1 MAKRPLA
8 TPARELTPRQ
18 ITFTKHLLTGATI
31 TEAARKAGYSERNL
45 AQSGHQALQTIRLKC
60 PELMVRLELT
70 PQVLIEKY
78 LVPLLSATKTK
89 FFLYKGKV
97 IESRAFPDHHTR
109 LLALDM
115 VFRLM
120 GAYAPNQSRQ
130 SPAKGESGVRFVV
143 VDAPRP
149 PCPPVEKAIS
159 FPASQP
165 SLAAPPRESC
175 LTPQAISSHGR
186 NLA

>member
-70 PQVLIEKY
+70 PSVLIEKY

-130 SPAKGESGVRFVV
+130 SPAKGESGVRVVV
-143 VDAPRP
+143 VDALA
-149 PCPPVEKAIS
+149 PCPPVEKAICV
-159 FPASQP
+159 PAL
-165 SLAAPPRESC
+165 SLTTQD
-175 LTPQAISSHGR
+175 L
-186 NLA
+186 

>member
-45 AQSGHQALQTIRLKC
+45 AQSSHQALQTIRLKC

-130 SPAKGESGVRFVV
+130 SPAKGVSGVRVV

-149 PCPPVEKAIS
+149 RKIGCLSRLHRVHRVGRRLLRRFTPAPAHVSRKA
-159 FPASQP
+159 
-165 SLAAPPRESC
+165 PRRS
-175 LTPQAISSHGR
+175 
-186 NLA
+186 

>member
-1 MAKRPLA
+1 MA
-8 TPARELTPRQ
+8 
-18 ITFTKHLLTGATI
+18 
-31 TEAARKAGYSERNL
+31 
-45 AQSGHQALQTIRLKC
+45 
-60 PELMVRLELT
+60 RLELT
-70 PQVLIEKY
+70 PSVLIEKF

-89 FFLYKGKV
+89 VFRYKGKI

-120 GAYAPNQSRQ
+120 GPYAPNQSRQ
-130 SPAKGESGVRFVV
+130 SSAKSESGLRVV
-143 VDAPRP
+143 VLDAPRP
-149 PCPPVEKAIS
+149 PCPSVEKANCL
-159 FPASQP
+159 PAPQP

>member
-1 MAKRPLA
+1 MQKANRCK
-8 TPARELTPRQ
+8 ELTPRQ

-45 AQSGHQALQTIRLKC
+45 AQSSHQALQTIRLKC
-60 PELMVRLELT
+60 PELMARLELT
-70 PQVLIEKY
+70 PSVLIEKY

-89 FFLYKGKV
+89 FFQYKGKV

-130 SPAKGESGVRFVV
+130 SPAKGESGVRLVA